1 MNYHFFDYK
10 HDIVGFT
17 SDFFCTEH
25 IVFIVLAY
33 VLTFALCFLFRK
45 AKHERIGVGLK
56 VLSIAMVLLEITKIT
71 WESYHDVTTGRGFN
85 WGGLLPIYTCS
96 LFIYALLVAAW
107 TRGKAREYCL
117 SFICTI
123 SLLYGGVGIV
133 YCNGLN
139 FYPFWTF
146 GAFYSMFFHTTMFAT
161 GVFLL
166 ATGYKKLDWRDPLR
180 AMVPVLLLSAVAI
193 PVNHFLGSDYMMI
206 YSGSGVP
213 LYEDLARA
221 LAAKGLRFVYT
232 MIMLLT
238 HIPLAALVTGVYK
251 LAAAAAKRISAGDGK
266 PDPKAAD

>member
-10 HDIVGFT
+10 HNIVGFT

-25 IVFIVLAY
+25 IVFIALAY
-33 VLTFALCFLFRK
+33 VLTFTLCYVFRK

-56 VLSIAMVLLEITKIT
+56 VLSIAMVLLETTKIT
-71 WESYHDVTTGRGFN
+71 WESYYDITTGRGFN

-107 TRGKAREYCL
+107 MKGRPREYCL
-117 SFICTI
+117 SFITTI
-123 SLLYGGVGIV
+123 SLLYGAVGVV

-166 ATGYKKLDWRDPLR
+166 ATRYKALEWKDSLR
-180 AMVPVLLLSAVAI
+180 AMVPVLILAAVAI
-193 PVNHFLGSDYMMI
+193 PVNHFLESDYMMI

-213 LYEDLARA
+213 LYEDLASA
-221 LAAKGLRFVYT
+221 LAEKGLRFVYT
-232 MIMLLT
+232 IIMLLT
-238 HIPLAALVTGVYK
+238 HIPLACLVIGVYK
-251 LAAAAAKRISAGDGK
+251 LIAKIGRRPNAE
-266 PDPKAAD
+266 ADIIDTED